1 MGYHIYAWLDEGQ
14 PKLRIVDAGS
24 DSVCLDWS
32 YQGGHA
38 QDPNAKKEIQRLFR
52 DLLLLTCRQTLSP
65 GRELSLLPQ
74 AAGSPASA
82 PA

>member
-24 DSVCLDWS
+24 DSVCLDWT
-32 YQGGHA
+32 YEDGQVP
-38 QDPNAKKEIQRLFR
+38 DPKARKEIQRLFR
-52 DLLLLTCRQTLSP
+52 DLLLLTCRQSLRPERGTSVSP
-65 GRELSLLPQ
+65 RSADL
-74 AAGSPASA
+74 PASL

>member
-24 DSVCLDWS
+24 ESVCLDWS
-32 YQGGHA
+32 FQSG
-38 QDPNAKKEIQRLFR
+38 QVRDPEARKEIQRLFR
-52 DLLLLTCRQTLSP
+52 DLLLLTCRQNLSP
-65 GRELSLLPQ
+65 VRKFSLLPET
-74 AAGSPASA
+74 ADSPAPA

>member
-14 PKLRIVDAGS
+14 PKLRIIDAGS

-32 YQGGHA
+32 YQGGQV

-52 DLLLLTCRQTLSP
+52 DLLLLTCRQSLSP
-65 GRELSLLPQ
+65 ERGTSLSLGP
-74 AAGSPASA
+74 ADSPAPV